1 MIKLRKKTFQWQG
14 IDSQQEQQQGT
25 IESDTLAQAR
35 IILLAND
42 ITPTH
47 IKQNKKTTLKKI
59 KNTAITHF
67 LKQLITLLKS
77 NIPLQKALALCEQA
91 QDQTALTTLIHQIQQ
106 DIQQGSSLSNTLA
119 KYSTLFDNVLLNLIK
134 VGEQTGHLNL
144 VLEKTLHL
152 RQQLEAS
159 KNKLKK
165 ALTYPC
171 AIVAV
176 SISVSLLML
185 LLIIPQFEQVFSD
198 FGATLPTTTQFVLTI
213 STLLKHHSAL
223 LLLLLTLLGLL
234 TTLSYRFIPTARH
247 LIHRL
252 QLHIPLLSTLL
263 NHTYQSR
270 IYYLLA
276 MTTLSKLTI
285 PNALLLI
292 ADHLTNSCYQ
302 RACLSMHEHILAG
315 KSLHQG
321 MSFTQHFPNMD
332 CHMIAIAEESG
343 QLASMLQHLSDAHQ
357 QHIDDLIDNLGNLLE
372 PCMMI
377 IIGLIIGGLVIT
389 MYLPIFNMGNIIN

>member
-1 MIKLRKKTFQWQG
+1 MKLRKKTFQWQG
-14 IDSQQEQQQGT
+14 VDSQQEQQQGT

-35 IILLAND
+35 VILLAND
-42 ITPTH
+42 ITPTFLTE
-47 IKQNKKTTLKKI
+47 NKKTKLQKI
-59 KNTAITHF
+59 KKPAITQF
-67 LKQLITLLKS
+67 LQQLITLLKS
-77 NIPLQKALALCEQA
+77 NIPLQKALLLCEQA
-91 QDQTALTTLIHQIQQ
+91 QEQTSLAALIHQIQQ
-106 DIQQGSSLSNTLA
+106 NIQQGSSLSNALA
-119 KYSTLFDNVLLNLIK
+119 KYPTLFDNVLLNLLK

-144 VLEKTLHL
+144 VLEKTLQL

-185 LLIIPQFEQVFSD
+185 LLIIPQFEKVFSD
-198 FGATLPTTTQFVLTI
+198 FGATLPVATQLVLTI

-223 LLLLLTLLGLL
+223 MLLLLTLLSLL
-234 TTLSYRFIPTARH
+234 TTLSYHFIPTARH
-247 LIHRL
+247 LTHRL
-252 QLHIPLLSTLL
+252 QLNTPLLSTLL

-285 PNALLLI
+285 PDALHLI
-292 ADHLTNSCYQ
+292 ADHLSNHCYQ
-302 RACLSMHEHILAG
+302 HACLSIHEHILAG
-315 KSLHQG
+315 KSFHQS
-321 MSFTQHFPNMD
+321 MSSTQRFPNLD

-357 QHIDDLIDNLGNLLE
+357 QHIDELIDNLGNLLE